1 MLLSLSLFLSLK
13 KKMLFTSA
21 DLIDE
26 GKGLKI
32 INLSRFFMEK
42 KLYCDAEFSLAFAEV
57 NECSWPELS
66 EISDL
71 RPTQNTFPS
80 LPLFPL
86 SFGLLI
92 KWK

>member
-1 MLLSLSLFLSLK
+1 
-13 KKMLFTSA
+13 MLFTSA
-21 DLIDE
+21 DLIEE

-32 INLSRFFMEK
+32 INLSRDFMK
-42 KLYCDAEFSLAFAEV
+42 KLYCDAGFSLAFAEV

-66 EISDL
+66 ELSDL
-71 RPTQNTFPS
+71 RPTENTFPS

-92 KWK
+92 NWK